1 MRRNKST
8 IKLPSAGA
16 ARANIDDPAI
26 ALFLGP
32 KPALKAG
39 TVQLQSFAGDV
50 TDKIF
55 GRTVQ
60 DVKADFDK
68 ISGQINQMLSTAF
81 SQTPGG
87 LNLDTVEISL
97 GFSAEG
103 KLAFIAQ
110 AGVEAT
116 VSVTFRKP

>member
-1 MRRNKST
+1 MRKNKST
-8 IKLPSAGA
+8 VKLSGAGS
-16 ARANIDDPAI
+16 ARANIDDPTI
-26 ALFLGP
+26 VLFQGP
-32 KPALKAG
+32 KPMLKAG
-39 TVQLQSFAGDV
+39 AVHLQSFVGDV

-87 LNLDTVEISL
+87 LHLDTVEISL

-116 VSVTFRKP
+116 VSVTFKKS